1 MGRKA
6 TLYLFSSLFVLFTAA
21 LLVAAVVCH
30 RASLQPLTCGWIVAG
45 LAAPVVFGLNLCL
58 LVWWLVRRRW
68 LVALMPFAALAV
80 GASDMALLLRLPRF
94 GDVPEGDLRV
104 ATLNVHGFQQEQ
116 TRGLTARSVAA
127 ALQQERV
134 DVVFLQEAL
143 DDAEHPFA
151 ELASR
156 FEDYPYYVREL
167 SMACFSRYPILDH
180 QYVRFPDS
188 NQSYLRVDMQV
199 EGRPVRF
206 VSVHLQSTGL
216 SMARRRFRRDYGR
229 GIPRD
234 TLCRLLEE
242 NAAVRQEQIRTVR
255 NVIDSTRMPLVVLGD
270 FNDTPFSPA
279 YRDMS
284 RGLTDAFRT
293 AGRGWGGTYR
303 GLVRIDYI
311 LHNNGFEAVDCYVWR
326 DKTLSDHDLVIAEV
340 RFAR

>member
-6 TLYLFSSLFVLFTAA
+6 TLYLLSSLLVLFTAA
-21 LLVAAVVCH
+21 LLVAALACH
-30 RASLQPLTCGWIVAG
+30 WAPAQPLTCGWIVAG
-45 LAAPVVFGLNLCL
+45 LAAPVVFGLNGCL

-68 LVALMPFAALAV
+68 LVALLPLAALAV
-80 GASDMALLLRLPRF
+80 GVPDMALLVRPPRF
-94 GDVPEGDLRV
+94 GSAPEGDLRV

-127 ALQQERV
+127 VLRQERV
-134 DVVFLQEAL
+134 DVVCLQEAL

-156 FEDYPYYVREL
+156 FEGYPYYVREL

-180 QYVRFPDS
+180 EYVRFPNS
-188 NQSYLRVDMQV
+188 NQSYLRVDVQV
-199 EGRPVRF
+199 EGRLVRF

-242 NAAVRQEQIRTVR
+242 NALVRKEQIRTVR
-255 NVIDSTRMPLVVLGD
+255 SVIGHACMPLIVLGD
-270 FNDTPFSPA
+270 FNDTPLSSA
-279 YRDMS
+279 YRDMEC
-284 RGLTDAFRT
+284 GLTDAFRT

-303 GLVRIDYI
+303 GLVRIDHI
-311 LHNNGFEAVDCYVWR
+311 LHNDDFEAVDCYVWR
-326 DKTLSDHDLVIAEV
+326 EKKLSDHDLVVAEL
-340 RFAR
+340 RFAH